1 MLNVSHVTKK
11 YGKVT
16 ACDDLSFHL
25 DPGTVTVLLGP
36 SGAGKST
43 IFKAMI
49 GFLKYEGEIRVKGL
63 SNKTPEARRLLGYIP
78 EMPSLYPNL
87 TVSEHMEF
95 IARAYKL
102 GGGARRDSRNTEGNS
117 GGAPNLVRAR
127 KTFSTLGF
135 GCFAILVTAS
145 VLQIVAAM
153 LFPEWLSTSWGL
165 WIYTFAPLYVIAV
178 PVGLLIFRCVPAHS
192 GGMYS
197 ERDYLDEDDRE
208 CQSNSEKEES
218 VRNTGA
224 GNDDIGSKS
233 IFTKKNAVVD
243 KIDSMEKN
251 KKQGGSRREKRTM
264 KPSQLVRAVF
274 IAIFLMYAGNIL
286 GNLVTAAISA
296 LTGTSAEA
304 AITTYALAD
313 SLVLKILFMVI
324 LAPLIEEYVFR
335 RQLIDRMSCY
345 GEKLAVVTSALMFG
359 LFHGNFT
366 QFFYAFALGLLFG
379 YIYLKTGK
387 LRYSAGLHMGINFLG
402 SIVPSALLNMLDLS
416 ALESLDSLEMLSSEA
431 FEPMLLQLALYGG
444 YVVVLLVSSIVGLVL
459 LCRGWRRVSFERTA
473 MELPK
478 DARFRTVYLNA
489 GMIVFVLSCVALIV
503 FSVFA

>member
-25 DPGTVTVLLGP
+25 EPDDVFSAEAISEDQIHQNQTEKEGDSATQGIRQ
-36 SGAGKST
+36 SGRG
-43 IFKAMI
+43 M
-49 GFLKYEGEIRVKGL
+49 GL
-63 SNKTPEARRLLGYIP
+63 AS
-78 EMPSLYPNL
+78 
-87 TVSEHMEF
+87 
-95 IARAYKL
+95 
-102 GGGARRDSRNTEGNS
+102 
-117 GGAPNLVRAR
+117 AR

-135 GCFAILVTAS
+135 GCFAILAIAS
-145 VLQIVAAM
+145 VLQIAAAM
-153 LFPEWLSTSWGL
+153 IFPEWLSTSWGL
-165 WIYTFAPLYVIAV
+165 WIYTFVPLYVIAV
-178 PVGLLIFRCVPAHS
+178 PVGLLIFRRVPAHS
-192 GGMYS
+192 GGMYP
-197 ERDYLDEDDRE
+197 EQDCLDEDDRE

-218 VRNTGA
+218 VGNTGA
-224 GNDDIGSKS
+224 ESDDIGSKS
-233 IFTKKNAVVD
+233 IFTKKNAAAD
-243 KIDSMEKN
+243 KIDSVEKY
-251 KKQGGSRREKRTM
+251 KKQGGSCREKRTM
-264 KPSQLVRAVF
+264 KPSQLVRAAF

-296 LTGTSAEA
+296 LTGTSSEA

-459 LCRGWRRVSFERTA
+459 LCRGWRRVSFEEA
-473 MELPK
+473 ELELPGGMK
-478 DARFRTVYLNA
+478 FRTVCRNA
-489 GMIVFVLSCVALIV
+489 GMIVFMLGGAALMVLSI
-503 FSVFA
+503 FG